1 MIHNTNRNKTG
12 SLPSR
17 MIHGPAAS
25 AAPGNLQ
32 EMQNPRSHPS
42 LTVLESALAQAC
54 FVLRHP
60 PRVTC
65 PWKSTYSAPTSS
77 FTCEKHSSVEFLSTN
92 DVFELA
98 RGKSLCRPCWNRR
111 EFTRKSREYSV
122 TIALRLLAAVG
133 GTSPFCGEFL
143 VALCPLPRK
152 YPGVLTPLV
161 SPKVASL
168 EVEPLHT

>member
-1 MIHNTNRNKTG
+1 
-12 SLPSR
+12 
-17 MIHGPAAS
+17 MIHGLAAS

-42 LTVLESALAQAC
+42 LTVLESALSQAC
-54 FVLRHP
+54 FVPRP
-60 PRVTC
+60 P
-65 PWKSTYSAPTSS
+65 PTAVSHAHGNPHILPPPSS
-77 FTCEKHSSVEFLSTN
+77 FTCEKHLSVEFLSTN

-152 YPGVLTPLV
+152 HHGVLTPLV